1 MICDIIYNVYLCKYT
16 NFEVFESNRA
26 GETMYDIHCHIIP
39 YVDDGSGSIIDSVEM
54 ASLAA
59 KAGVKAIIATPHSN
73 IPDIFENYWNDS
85 FDQKLLT
92 LNTELSKREI
102 DIKIYP
108 GQEIFYRGDILAKLR
123 SDELITLN
131 KSRYALLEFDF
142 KTPEAEAYSV
152 VKELVS
158 VGYVPIVAHL
168 ERYAFAFENSA
179 SILKL
184 KKCGALIQLNAQ
196 SIIGGF
202 GRYPKLV
209 AEYILENELAD
220 FVASDAHS
228 QYTRTPDMSE
238 AHEFVCGK
246 YSYEYADILFSE
258 NPFKVIKNI
267 EIR

>member
-1 MICDIIYNVYLCKYT
+1 MICDKIYNVYLYKYA

-26 GETMYDIHCHIIP
+26 GGLVYDIHCHIIP
-39 YVDDGSGSIIDSVEM
+39 CVDDGSGSIIDSVEM

-59 KAGVKAIIATPHSN
+59 ETGVKAIIATPHCN
-73 IPDIFENYWNDS
+73 VPGVFENYWTDS
-85 FDQKLLT
+85 FDQKLQT
-92 LNTELSKREI
+92 LNTEISKRKI

-108 GQEIFYRGDILAKLR
+108 GQEIFSYDDVLSKLR
-123 SDELITLN
+123 KGDLITLN
-131 KSRYALLEFDF
+131 NSRYVLLEFDF
-142 KTPEAEAYSV
+142 KTQEAEAFSV
-152 VKELVS
+152 VEELVS
-158 VGYVPIVAHL
+158 FGYVPIVAHP

-179 SILKL
+179 SVLELKNY
-184 KKCGALIQLNAQ
+184 GALIQLNAQ

-209 AEYILENELAD
+209 SEYILKNELAD

-238 AHEFVCGK
+238 AHEIVCER
-246 YSYEYADILFSE
+246 YSYEYADILFTD
-258 NPFKVIKNI
+258 NPLKVIKNI

>member
-1 MICDIIYNVYLCKYT
+1 MF
-16 NFEVFESNRA
+16 FEISEA

-59 KAGVKAIIATPHSN
+59 KTGIKAIIATPHSN
-73 IPDIFENYWNDS
+73 IPGVFENYWTDL
-85 FDQKLLT
+85 FDEKIQT
-92 LNTELSKREI
+92 LNTEFSKRGI

-108 GQEIFYRGDILAKLR
+108 GQEIFCHGDVLSKLR
-123 SDELITLN
+123 SGGLITLN
-131 KSRYALLEFDF
+131 KSRYVLLEFDF
-142 KTPEAEAYSV
+142 KTQEAEAYSA
-152 VKELVS
+152 VKELTS
-158 VGYVPIVAHL
+158 FGYVPIVAHP

-184 KKCGALIQLNAQ
+184 KKYGALIQLNAQ
-196 SIIGGF
+196 SIIGAF

-209 AEYILENELAD
+209 SEYILENELAD

-238 AHEFVCGK
+238 AHEIVCGK
-246 YSYEYADILFSE
+246 YSYEYADVLFSE